1 MTEEWVGTI
10 ALGVVAVVVIAAATI
25 LYLGRQRLLSAALRE
40 REVTIRQLTERFGSA
55 AEFVAFASSPEAA
68 PLFETLD
75 GSTALIRRLL
85 SLVGAALLLI
95 ALGIG
100 FWINAASLGGETDI
114 NFIREAANERWWGTL
129 CLASGVG
136 LAAAAAA
143 SAWLGRRW
151 GLIGR

>member
-1 MTEEWVGTI
+1 MTEEWVGMI
-10 ALGVVAVVVIAAATI
+10 ALSVVAVVVIAAATI
-25 LYLGRQRLLSAALRE
+25 LYLGRQRLLASALRE

-55 AEFVAFASSPEAA
+55 EEFVAFASSPEAA
-68 PLFETLD
+68 PLFATLD
-75 GSTALIRRLL
+75 ASAALSRRLL
-85 SLVGAALLLI
+85 SLVGTALLLL

-100 FWINAASLGGETDI
+100 FWINALSLGGETDI
-114 NFIREAANERWWGTL
+114 NFIREAADERWWGTL
-129 CLASGVG
+129 CLASGAG